1 MPNLKVIIE
10 RTDDGL
16 WASIPDM
23 LGCVSF
29 GTDFIDLKQNLNDA
43 VELHIE
49 GLKEDGEPI
58 PKFQKFEFRL
68 DMSYFFKTFPI
79 SISGIAKHSG
89 INRSL
94 LNQYASGLKTPS
106 LKQATKVQNSV
117 RYIGEAMSR
126 ISFI

>member
-1 MPNLKVIIE
+1 MKNLKVIIE

-29 GTDFIDLKQNLNDA
+29 GIDFVDLKQNLKEA
-43 VELHIE
+43 VAIHIE
-49 GLKEDGEPI
+49 GLKEDGELVPEF
-58 PKFQKFEFRL
+58 KNFEFRF
-68 DMSYFFKTFPI
+68 DISYFFKAFPV
-79 SISGIAKHSG
+79 SISGIAKHTG

-106 LKQATKVQNSV
+106 IKQATKVQESV
-117 RYIGEAMSR
+117 RRIGEEMSR

>member
-1 MPNLKVIIE
+1 MKNLKVIIE
-10 RTDDGL
+10 RTKDGL

-29 GTDFIDLKQNLNDA
+29 GKNFTDLKQNLKAA
-43 VELHIE
+43 VAIHIE
-49 GLKEDGEPI
+49 GLKEDGELVPE
-58 PKFQKFEFRL
+58 FNKFEFRF
-68 DMSYFFKTFPI
+68 DISYFFKIFPV
-79 SISGIAKHSG
+79 SISGLAKHSG

-106 LKQATKVQNSV
+106 IKQATKVQETV
-117 RYIGEAMSR
+117 RQIGEEMTR